1 MLFYGVRPMM
11 WFDQWQGRAAKI
23 LTVLALAT
31 AVTVPPAQAQSGNGQ
46 NPTPPANSQPADE
59 IPDAPSA
66 VQPPPKPALPE
77 SQPAPNGPE
86 SGQTAP
92 SETSHS
98 NPARPQSDQTAPP
111 PMPPIETVPP
121 GTASKGQTQFTGAEP
136 KNAVNPTE
144 GLYKIVKEANYVFV
158 PVMVKDS
165 QGRRVDGLNP
175 SDFTV
180 LENGQK
186 QTLKFFTSD
195 PYTLSVAI
203 VLDLGMPDVAVQ
215 KVAETYSALVGAL
228 SPYDEAALYTYSSS
242 VSQQVDFTRKSQRL
256 TAELDELKTV
266 RGAENGPPVL
276 TGPMSG
282 EGPYINGAPAGGP
295 LIAPVNTPPRE
306 SHVLNDAIL
315 RAAQDLGR
323 RDPARRRIIFVISD
337 GREMGSSAS
346 YKEVLRVLESRNI
359 QVKAVVVDMGS
370 LPGYRQVEKIHHLL
384 LQGYSDILPKY
395 TYATGGGEV
404 LHELSRN
411 AIEDAYSQVTD
422 EARNQY
428 TLGYYAQPTKGSA
441 AYRSIDVLVDRKGLK
456 ISAKDGYYPAPS
468 TSLAR

>member
-1 MLFYGVRPMM
+1 MLFYGVRPMT
-11 WFDQWQGRAAKI
+11 WFDQWQGKTAKI
-23 LTVLALAT
+23 LTILVFAAAL
-31 AVTVPPAQAQSGNGQ
+31 TVSPAWAQSGNGQ
-46 NPTPPANSQPADE
+46 NPPANSQPTDD

-66 VQPPPKPALPE
+66 VQPPPKPALPAPDS
-77 SQPAPNGPE
+77 SQAAQPE
-86 SGQTAP
+86 NSSSSPTQ
-92 SETSHS
+92 
-98 NPARPQSDQTAPP
+98 NPTPPQSDQTAPP
-111 PMPPIETVPP
+111 RMPPIETVPP
-121 GTASKGQTQFTGAEP
+121 GTARQNQSQFTGVEP
-136 KNAVNPTE
+136 RNAINPKE
-144 GLYKIVKEANYVFV
+144 DLYTIVKQTSLVQI

-165 QGRRVDGLNP
+165 EGRRVDGLTP
-175 SDFTV
+175 GDFTV

-186 QTLKFFTSD
+186 QRLTFFTSD

-242 VSQQVDFTRKSQRL
+242 VSQQVDFTRNSQRL
-256 TAELDELKTV
+256 TGELDELKTV
-266 RGAENGPPVL
+266 RGRNNGPPVL

-295 LIAPVNTPPRE
+295 IIAPVNTPPRE
-306 SHVLNDAIL
+306 YHVLNDAIL

-323 RDPARRRIIFVISD
+323 RDPGRRRVIFVISD
-337 GREMGSSAS
+337 GRELGSSAS
-346 YKEVLRVLESRNI
+346 YKEVLRVLQSRNI

-384 LQGYSDILPKY
+384 WQGYSDILPKY

-428 TLGYYAQPTKGSA
+428 TLGYYAQPTKGGA
-441 AYRSIDVLVDRKGLK
+441 AYRSIDVVVDRRGLK

-468 TSLAR
+468 TSAAR